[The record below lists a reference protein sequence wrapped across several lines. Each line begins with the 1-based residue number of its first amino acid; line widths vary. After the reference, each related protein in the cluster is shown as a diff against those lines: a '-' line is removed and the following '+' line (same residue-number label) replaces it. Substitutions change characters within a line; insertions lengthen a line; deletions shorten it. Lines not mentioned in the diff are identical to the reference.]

1 MSLSSPSPPLSFSP
15 LFHNTHLSFLLPIL
29 YFFPFLSSH
38 KDKII
43 PTNNI
48 DKIIPTNNNLITKQ
62 FTSTPIMPNS
72 LSPAHL

>member
-48 DKIIPTNNNLITKQ
+48 DKKLSQQITTKQLKQ
-62 FTSTPIMPNS
+62 FTSSYN
-72 LSPAHL
+72 A